1 MLETVVVKFGG
12 SVLEND
18 KAIGQV
24 ATLIKATT
32 SKGLGVVVVVS
43 AMKGV
48 TDQIMALSK
57 RENPGIE
64 PHLLDELLSSGEK
77 TSARLVAAA
86 LASFGLQSVIVDP
99 DTQYWPVITDD
110 RHLDA
115 NPLVEESRMK
125 AHQLILPLLATG
137 KVPVVCGFLG
147 KTLSGKTTTLGRGG
161 SDTTAVLLGNCLDA
175 KEVILVK
182 DVEGVY
188 SSDPDKVT
196 NPQFIESLNGEEAEM
211 LAAGGA
217 KFLHV
222 KALRYQS
229 TGLRIRVTN
238 LDKLDSGTV
247 INGELSP
254 VQVETLDEGVSM
266 FTFVG
271 LNPGKTE
278 SIVRAV
284 QAIREAHGDLLALSL
299 ETSAAIFYVG
309 GGKNV
314 LDSVHKVLV
323 EDRIGKAVSEF
334 AHLSMITVKGAALE
348 TERGVVQRIVTPL
361 AQASINVYGIV
372 TILSSVRVFVSA
384 EQSQRACSL
393 VREAMMPMTATSGA
407 SHSSSSG
414 PAGGMTIGGSK

>member
-1 MLETVVVKFGG
+1 MSTTKMLETVVVKFGG
-12 SVLEND
+12 SVLENE
-18 KAIGQV
+18 KAINQV
-24 ATLIKATT
+24 ASLIKETKG
-32 SKGLGVVVVVS
+32 KGLGVVVVVS

-57 RENPGIE
+57 KENPEIE

-77 TSARLVAAA
+77 TSARMVAAA
-86 LASFGLQSVIVDP
+86 LAAFGLQSVMVDP
-99 DTQYWPVITDD
+99 DTPYWPVITDE

-115 NPLVEESRMK
+115 NPLVEESRAK
-125 AHQLILPLLATG
+125 TQELIIPLLAAG

-147 KTLSGKTTTLGRGG
+147 KTVGGKTTTLGRGG
-161 SDTTAVLLGNCLDA
+161 SDTTAVLLGNCLNA

-229 TGLRIRVTN
+229 SGLRIRVTN

-247 INGELSP
+247 IKGELSP
-254 VQVETLDEGVSM
+254 VQVEMLGEGVSM
-266 FTFVG
+266 ITFVG
-271 LNPGKTE
+271 LNPEKTG
-278 SIVRAV
+278 SIIRAV
-284 QAIREAHGDLLALSL
+284 KAVREAHGDLLALSL
-299 ETSAAIFYVG
+299 ESNAAIFYVG
-309 GGKNV
+309 GGENV
-314 LDSVHKVLV
+314 LESVHQVMV
-323 EDRIGKAVSEF
+323 EDKIGKAVSEF
-334 AHLSMITVKGAALE
+334 PRLSMITVKGAALE
-348 TERGVVQRIVTPL
+348 TERGVVQRITGPL
-361 AQASINVYGIV
+361 AKASINVYGIV

-384 EQSQRACSL
+384 DHSRRAYGL
-393 VREAMMPMTATSGA
+393 VKEAMMGA
-407 SHSSSSG
+407 AENRG
-414 PAGGMTIGGSK
+414 EFMSK

>member
-1 MLETVVVKFGG
+1 MSTTKMLETVVVKFGG
-12 SVLEND
+12 SVLED
-18 KAIGQV
+18 EKAIDQV
-24 ATLIKATT
+24 ASLIKETKG
-32 SKGLGVVVVVS
+32 KGLGVVVVVS

-57 RENPGIE
+57 KENPEIE

-77 TSARLVAAA
+77 TSARMVAAA

-99 DTQYWPVITDD
+99 DTPYWPVITDE

-115 NPLVEESRMK
+115 NPLVEESRTK
-125 AHQLILPLLATG
+125 TQELIIPLLAAG

-147 KTLSGKTTTLGRGG
+147 KTVGGKTTTLGRGG
-161 SDTTAVLLGNCLDA
+161 SDTTAVLLGNCLNA

-229 TGLRIRVTN
+229 SGLRIRVTN

-247 INGELSP
+247 IKGELSP
-254 VQVETLDEGVSM
+254 VQVEMLAGERVSM
-266 FTFVG
+266 ITFVG
-271 LNPGKTE
+271 LNPEKTE
-278 SIVRAV
+278 SIIRAV
-284 QAIREAHGDLLALSL
+284 KAVREAHGDLLALSL
-299 ETSAAIFYVG
+299 ESNAAIFYVG
-309 GGKNV
+309 GGENV
-314 LDSVHKVLV
+314 LDSVHRVLV
-323 EDRIGKAVSEF
+323 EDKIGKAVSEF
-334 AHLSMITVKGAALE
+334 PRLSMITVKGAALE
-348 TERGVVQRIVTPL
+348 TERGVVQRITGPL
-361 AQASINVYGIV
+361 AKASINVYGIV

-384 EQSQRACSL
+384 EQSERACGL
-393 VREAMMPMTATSGA
+393 VKEAMM
-407 SHSSSSG
+407 G
-414 PAGGMTIGGSK
+414 PAEKRGLLSK

>member
-1 MLETVVVKFGG
+1 
-12 SVLEND
+12 
-18 KAIGQV
+18 
-24 ATLIKATT
+24 
-32 SKGLGVVVVVS
+32 VVVVS

-57 RENPGIE
+57 KENPEIE

-77 TSARLVAAA
+77 TSARMVAAA
-86 LASFGLQSVIVDP
+86 LAAFGLQSVIVDP
-99 DTQYWPVITDD
+99 DTPYWPVITDE

-115 NPLVEESRMK
+115 NPLVEESRAK
-125 AHQLILPLLATG
+125 TQQLIIPLLASG

-147 KTLSGKTTTLGRGG
+147 KTVGGKTTTLGRGG
-161 SDTTAVLLGNCLDA
+161 SDTTAVLLGNCLSA

-229 TGLRIRVTN
+229 SGLRIRVTN

-247 INGELSP
+247 IKGELSP
-254 VQVETLDEGVSM
+254 VQVEMLGERVSM
-266 FTFVG
+266 ITFVG
-271 LNPGKTE
+271 LNPEKTE
-278 SIVRAV
+278 SIIRAV
-284 QAIREAHGDLLALSL
+284 KAVREAHGDLLALSL
-299 ETSAAIFYVG
+299 ESNAAIFYVG
-309 GGKNV
+309 GGENV
-314 LDSVHKVLV
+314 LEGVHQVLV
-323 EDRIGKAVSEF
+323 EDKIGKAVSEF
-334 AHLSMITVKGAALE
+334 PRLSMITVKGAALE
-348 TERGVVQRIVTPL
+348 TERGVVQRITGPL
-361 AQASINVYGIV
+361 AKASINVYGIV

-384 EQSQRACSL
+384 EQLERAYGL
-393 VREAMMPMTATSGA
+393 VKEAMMGA
-407 SHSSSSG
+407 
-414 PAGGMTIGGSK
+414 PENRGGQLSK

>member
-1 MLETVVVKFGG
+1 MSTTKMLETVVVKFGG
-12 SVLEND
+12 SVLENE
-18 KAIGQV
+18 KAVDQV
-24 ATLIKATT
+24 ASLIKETKA
-32 SKGLGVVVVVS
+32 KGVGVVVVVS

-57 RENPGIE
+57 KENPEIE

-99 DTQYWPVITDD
+99 DTPYWPVITDE

-115 NPLVEESRMK
+115 NPLVEESRAK
-125 AHQLILPLLATG
+125 TQQLILPLLAAG

-147 KTLSGKTTTLGRGG
+147 KTVGGKTTTLGRGG
-161 SDTTAVLLGNCLDA
+161 SDTTAVLLGNCLGA

-229 TGLRIRVTN
+229 SGLRIRVTN
-238 LDKLDSGTV
+238 LDRLDSGTV
-247 INGELSP
+247 IKGELSP
-254 VQVETLDEGVSM
+254 VQVETLGEGVSM
-266 FTFVG
+266 ITFVG
-271 LNPGKTE
+271 LNPEKTE
-278 SIVRAV
+278 SIIRAAKAV
-284 QAIREAHGDLLALSL
+284 REAHGDLLALSL
-299 ETSAAIFYVG
+299 EANAAIFYVG
-309 GGKNV
+309 GGENV
-314 LDSVHKVLV
+314 LESVHRVLV
-323 EDRIGKAVSEF
+323 EDKIGKAVSEF
-334 AHLSMITVKGAALE
+334 PRLSMITVKGAALE
-348 TERGVVQRIVTPL
+348 TERGVVQRITGPL
-361 AQASINVYGIV
+361 AKASINVYGIV

-384 EQSQRACSL
+384 ENSEKAYSL
-393 VREAMMPMTATSGA
+393 VKEAMM
-407 SHSSSSG
+407 G
-414 PAGGMTIGGSK
+414 PAEKRGESLSK

>member
-1 MLETVVVKFGG
+1 MSTTKMLETVVVKFGG
-12 SVLEND
+12 SVLENE
-18 KAIGQV
+18 KAITQV
-24 ATLIKATT
+24 ASLIMETKR
-32 SKGLGVVVVVS
+32 KGLGVVVVVS

-48 TDQIMALSK
+48 TDQIMSLSK
-57 RENPGIE
+57 KENPEIE
-64 PHLLDELLSSGEK
+64 PRLLDELLSSGEK

-99 DTQYWPVITDD
+99 DTQYWPVITDE

-115 NPLVEESRMK
+115 NPLVDESRAK
-125 AHQLILPLLATG
+125 AQSLIVPLLAAG

-147 KTLSGKTTTLGRGG
+147 KTVAGSTTTLGRGG
-161 SDTTAVLLGNCLDA
+161 SDTTAVLLGNCLNA

-229 TGLRIRVTN
+229 SGLRIRVTN
-238 LDKLDSGTV
+238 LDRLDAGTV
-247 INGELSP
+247 IKGELSP
-254 VQVETLDEGVSM
+254 VQVELLGEGVSM
-266 FTFVG
+266 ITFVG
-271 LNPGKTE
+271 INPEKTE
-278 SIVRAV
+278 SIIRAVRAV
-284 QAIREAHGDLLALSL
+284 REARGDLLALSL
-299 ETSAAIFYVG
+299 EANAAIFYVG

-314 LDSVHKVLV
+314 LDGVHRVLV
-323 EDRIGKAVSEF
+323 EDKIGKAVSEF
-334 AHLSMITVKGAALE
+334 PRLSMITIKGAALE
-348 TERGVVQRIVTPL
+348 TEKGVVQKIASPL
-361 AQASINVYGIV
+361 AKASINVYGIV

-384 EQSQRACSL
+384 EQSERAFAL
-393 VREAMMPMTATSGA
+393 VKEAMLVASPSG
-407 SHSSSSG
+407 SS
-414 PAGGMTIGGSK
+414 P

>member
-12 SVLEND
+12 SVLENE
-18 KAIGQV
+18 KAVDQV
-24 ATLIKATT
+24 ASLIKETKG
-32 SKGLGVVVVVS
+32 KGLGVVVVVS

-57 RENPGIE
+57 KENPEIE

-86 LASFGLQSVIVDP
+86 LASHGLQSVIVDP
-99 DTQYWPVITDD
+99 DTPYWPVITDD

-115 NPLVEESRMK
+115 NPLVEESRAK
-125 AHQLILPLLATG
+125 TKQLILPLLALG

-147 KTLSGKTTTLGRGG
+147 KTTSGKTTTLGRGG
-161 SDTTAVLLGNCLDA
+161 SDTTAVLLGNCLGA
-175 KEVILVK
+175 NEVILVK

-229 TGLRIRVTN
+229 SGLRIRVTN

-247 INGELSP
+247 IKGELSP
-254 VQVETLDEGVSM
+254 VQVEMLGQGVSM
-266 FTFVG
+266 ITFVG
-271 LNPGKTE
+271 LNPEKTE
-278 SIVRAV
+278 SIIRAAKAV
-284 QAIREAHGDLLALSL
+284 REARGELLALSL
-299 ETSAAIFYVG
+299 EANAAIFYVG
-309 GGKNV
+309 GGENV
-314 LDSVHKVLV
+314 LESVHRVLV
-323 EDRIGKAVSEF
+323 EDKIGKAVSEF
-334 AHLSMITVKGAALE
+334 PRLSMVTVKGAALE
-348 TERGVVQRIVTPL
+348 TERGVVQRITRPL

-384 EQSQRACSL
+384 ENAQRACSL
-393 VREAMMPMTATSGA
+393 VKEAMMGQSE
-407 SHSSSSG
+407 
-414 PAGGMTIGGSK
+414 SKGDSRSK

>member
-1 MLETVVVKFGG
+1 MSTTKMLETVVVKFGG
-12 SVLEND
+12 SVLENE
-18 KAIGQV
+18 KAVDQV
-24 ATLIKATT
+24 ASLIKETRGR
-32 SKGLGVVVVVS
+32 GLGVVVVVS

-57 RENPGIE
+57 KENPEIE

-77 TSARLVAAA
+77 TSARMVAAA

-99 DTQYWPVITDD
+99 DTPYWPVITDE

-115 NPLVEESRMK
+115 NPLVEESRAK
-125 AHQLILPLLATG
+125 TQQLIIPLLAAG

-147 KTLSGKTTTLGRGG
+147 KTVGGKTTTLGRGG

-229 TGLRIRVTN
+229 SGLRIRVTN

-247 INGELSP
+247 IKGELSP
-254 VQVETLDEGVSM
+254 VQVEMLGERVSM
-266 FTFVG
+266 ITFVG
-271 LNPGKTE
+271 LNPEKTE
-278 SIVRAV
+278 SIIRAV
-284 QAIREAHGDLLALSL
+284 KAVREAHGELLALSL
-299 ETSAAIFYVG
+299 ESNAAIFYVG
-309 GGKNV
+309 GGENV
-314 LDSVHKVLV
+314 LESVHQVLV
-323 EDRIGKAVSEF
+323 EDKIGKAVSEF
-334 AHLSMITVKGAALE
+334 PRLSMITVKGAALE
-348 TERGVVQRIVTPL
+348 TERGVVQRITGPL
-361 AQASINVYGIV
+361 AKASINVYGIV

-384 EQSQRACSL
+384 EQLERACSL
-393 VREAMMPMTATSGA
+393 VKEAMM
-407 SHSSSSG
+407 G
-414 PAGGMTIGGSK
+414 PAKGESLPR

>member
-1 MLETVVVKFGG
+1 MDTVVVKFGG
-12 SVLEND
+12 SVLENE
-18 KAIGQV
+18 KAINQV
-24 ATLIKATT
+24 ASLIRETKG
-32 SKGLGVVVVVS
+32 KGLGVVVVVS

-48 TDQIMALSK
+48 TDQIMSLSK
-57 RENPGIE
+57 KENPEIA
-64 PHLLDELLSSGEK
+64 PQLLDELLSSGEK

-86 LASFGLQSVIVDP
+86 LASFGLQSVVVDP
-99 DTQYWPVITDD
+99 ETPYWPVITDE

-115 NPLVEESRMK
+115 NPLVEESREK
-125 AHQLILPLLATG
+125 TLELIIPLLAAG

-147 KTLSGKTTTLGRGG
+147 KTASGRTTTLGRGG
-161 SDTTAVLLGNCLDA
+161 SDTTAVLLGNCLNA

-229 TGLRIRVTN
+229 SGLRIRVTN

-247 INGELSP
+247 IKGELSP
-254 VQVETLDEGVSM
+254 IQVEMLGEGVSM
-266 FTFVG
+266 ITFVG
-271 LNPGKTE
+271 LNPEKAE
-278 SIVRAV
+278 SIIRAARAV
-284 QAIREAHGDLLALSL
+284 REAHGDLLALSL
-299 ETSAAIFYVG
+299 EGNSAIFYVG
-309 GGKNV
+309 GGENV
-314 LDSVHKVLV
+314 LNGVHKVLV

-334 AHLSMITVKGAALE
+334 PRLSMITVKGAALE
-348 TERGVVQRIVTPL
+348 TEEGVVQRITGPL
-361 AQASINVYGIV
+361 AKASINVYGIV

-384 EQSQRACSL
+384 ENSGRAYTL
-393 VREAMMPMTATSGA
+393 VKDAMMGTSEEGA
-407 SHSSSSG
+407 RRRQE
-414 PAGGMTIGGSK
+414 